1 MFGLGMNNNGT
12 GLVFATANL
21 SDHPAVLLPIIFY
34 TLVQQ
39 IIAALA
45 QLSQLSSRIANF
57 FR

>member
-12 GLVFATANL
+12 GLVLAAANL

-39 IIAALA
+39 IIAALVD
-45 QLSQLSSRIANF
+45 RKIF
-57 FR
+57 KGTD